1 MGMGR
6 LSIVVNAGIIG
17 SVLSKNGQLPDVTRL
32 FSGAFKIVTML
43 SQQDK
48 NGTRSTSKTQS
59 DFLLAEVNALR
70 EQLQLL
76 AKSRSIT
83 VISGSG
89 SGSGRF
95 GVTTVI
101 VIGALGY
108 VFIWWKGWKLSDM
121 MFVTQRCF
129 TESRNC
135 VGRQLDLLSSSIAVA
150 TRHFTSKIN
159 QVDKN
164 LQECKE
170 LTVATK
176 YEVVELD
183 KDLNLF
189 HTDLETFQRAVQ
201 DLDTKL
207 ERIEG
212 TEEKTSRG
220 VYYLCKVVKRLEEE
234 RNKRILE
241 QERNRKLVGQNRK
254 KELIQAISSTPLSIE
269 PATSSESKLA
279 PSASSYTA
287 LANRR
292 VLRSTTIISV
302 SGLKNSSQEEEL
314 DVSLDDGEDI
324 LAIEEADLELSSD
337 SFAVEDDHMSVG
349 DFTEPQGPPFLSD
362 ISEDSE
368 NRYESVGDC
377 TEPQGSLIP
386 IEQFTVGVEDF
397 AR

>member
-1 MGMGR
+1 MA
-6 LSIVVNAGIIG
+6 LSKLTIVLGAGIIG

-70 EQLQLL
+70 EQLQVL

-83 VISGSG
+83 VITGSG

-95 GVTTVI
+95 GVATVI
-101 VIGALGY
+101 VIGTLGY

-135 VGRQLDLLSSSIAVA
+135 VGRQLDVLSSSIAVA

-176 YEVVELD
+176 YEVAELD

-189 HTDLETFQRAVQ
+189 HTDLKTFQRDAQ
-201 DLDTKL
+201 DLDTKF

-212 TEEKTSRG
+212 TEEKKSRG
-220 VYYLCKVVKRLEEE
+220 VYDLCKVAKRLEEE

-241 QERNRKLVGQNRK
+241 QEIRNRKLVEQNRK

-269 PATSSESKLA
+269 PATSSESKPA

-292 VLRSTTIISV
+292 VMRSTTIISV
-302 SGLKNSSQEEEL
+302 SGLK
-314 DVSLDDGEDI
+314 
-324 LAIEEADLELSSD
+324 
-337 SFAVEDDHMSVG
+337 
-349 DFTEPQGPPFLSD
+349 
-362 ISEDSE
+362 
-368 NRYESVGDC
+368 
-377 TEPQGSLIP
+377 
-386 IEQFTVGVEDF
+386 
-397 AR
+397 